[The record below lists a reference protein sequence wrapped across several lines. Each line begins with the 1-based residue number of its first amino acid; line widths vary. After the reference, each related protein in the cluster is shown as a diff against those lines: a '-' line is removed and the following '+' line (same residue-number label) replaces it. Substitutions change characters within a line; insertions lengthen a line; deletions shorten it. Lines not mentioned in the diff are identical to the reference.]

1 MTEIKYIA
9 YFNELAEAN
18 RNSARNREFYLL
30 NSWWTAATL
39 RYVKA
44 FDVNWRR
51 SSTDL

>member
-1 MTEIKYIA
+1 MTEMKYIA

-39 RYVKA
+39 RFKL
-44 FDVNWRR
+44 
-51 SSTDL
+51 SSKKFASLI